1 MSEELLHI
9 EGLNVAF
16 ETANGSFDVVRNLNL
31 SLHRGEILAVV
42 GESGSGKSVSM
53 KTLGRLLGP
62 NAKVTAKRAE
72 YQLGDGTID
81 LLTCSEQEMRTLRSN
96 SLAYVFQ
103 EPMSAL
109 HPLITCGEQ
118 VAEAIRA
125 HKELN
130 GGDVR
135 KEVIQLFAEMK
146 LPEPGEVYDAY
157 PHELSGGQRQRIM
170 IALAL
175 CNDPDLL
182 VADEPTTALDTVLQR
197 TVIELLTESC
207 RKRSTGLILISH
219 DIDLVKDHT
228 DNCLVM
234 YRGDV
239 MEYGSTHDVV
249 QNPKHPYTKALIKCR
264 PSYQNKAFV
273 LPTVDRLLEGEGDSM
288 KELKY
293 TPEHL
298 PVRKLPDASVCTIRD
313 LELVYPGKRN
323 HKALNGLNFE
333 IQEGETL
340 GIVGES
346 GSGKSTLAK
355 VVIRLLQADG
365 GEIEFQ
371 LGWESL
377 KRKEFASKIQMIFQD
392 PFSSLNP
399 NLTVGQ
405 TISEV
410 LKVHRICEKN
420 QRDSYVSKLLD
431 EVGLNAS
438 DSDKYPHEF
447 SGGQRQRISI
457 ARALAVEPS
466 MIICDESVAA
476 LDVSVQA
483 QVLNLLKKIQRDRDL
498 SYLFITHDLHVVS
511 YISDR
516 ILVLKEGEII
526 ELSKTDKIIKA
537 PDSEYTNKL
546 FSGVRGEL

>member
-1 MSEELLHI
+1 MNRKLLHI
-9 EGLNVAF
+9 EGLRVSF
-16 ETANGSFDVVRNLNL
+16 ETATGSFEAVHDLDL
-31 SLHRGEILAVV
+31 SLKKGEILAIV

-53 KTLGRLLGP
+53 KALGGLLGP
-62 NAKVTAKRAE
+62 NAKVSARTVRYLHNDE
-72 YQLGDGTID
+72 EVD
-81 LLTCSEQEMRTLRSN
+81 LLSCSAAKMKAIRSK

-109 HPLITCGEQ
+109 HPLLTCGEQ

-125 HKELN
+125 HNELE
-130 GGDVR
+130 R
-135 KEVIQLFAEMK
+135 KEVRQRVIHLFTEMK
-146 LPEPGEVYDAY
+146 LPEPQRVYEAY

-182 VADEPTTALDTVLQR
+182 IADEPTTALDTVLQR

-207 RKRSTGLILISH
+207 RKRATGLILISH
-219 DIDLVKDHT
+219 DIDLVKDNS
-228 DNCLVM
+228 DSCLVM

-239 MEYGSTHDVV
+239 MEYGKTKDVV
-249 QNPKHPYTKALIKCR
+249 SNPQNPYTKALIKCR
-264 PSYQNKAFV
+264 PNYGNRALV
-273 LPTVDRLLEGEGDSM
+273 LPTVERLLREEDG
-288 KELKY
+288 ELKENDFK
-293 TPEHL
+293 PETL
-298 PVRKLPDASVCTIRD
+298 TRQQMSGESVCSIRD
-313 LELVYPGKRN
+313 LELSYPGKRSF
-323 HKALNGLNFE
+323 KALKGLSFD
-333 IQEGETL
+333 IHEGETL

-355 VVIRLLQADG
+355 VVIRLLHADG
-365 GEIEFQ
+365 GSIEFKY
-371 LGWESL
+371 GWQGL
-377 KRKEFASKIQMIFQD
+377 NRKEYASKVQMIFQD

-399 NLTVGQ
+399 NLTVGA
-405 TISEV
+405 TIAEV
-410 LKVHRICEKN
+410 LKVHRICERGERQKYIT
-420 QRDSYVSKLLD
+420 DLLL
-431 EVGLNAS
+431 EVGLNAE
-438 DSDKYPHEF
+438 DATKYPHEF

-457 ARALAVEPS
+457 ARALAVEPA

-483 QVLNLLKKIQRDRDL
+483 QILNLLKKIQRDRDL

-526 ELSKTDKIIKA
+526 ELSKTDKIMED
-537 PDSEYTNKL
+537 PEQEYTEHL
-546 FSGVRGEL
+546 FAGVRDN

>member
-1 MSEELLHI
+1 MSDELLHI

-16 ETANGSFDVVRNLNL
+16 ETASGSFEAVKKLNL
-31 SLHRGEILAVV
+31 TLKRGEILAIV

-53 KTLGRLLGP
+53 KALGRLLGP
-62 NAKVTAKRAE
+62 NSRVTAAE
-72 YQLGDGTID
+72 VRYSATDQTVD
-81 LLTCSEQEMRTLRSN
+81 LLKCSEQELRALRSS

-118 VAEAIRA
+118 VAEAIQA
-125 HKELN
+125 HRDLSKKE
-130 GGDVR
+130 VR
-135 KEVIQLFAEMK
+135 KEVEQLFAEMK
-146 LPEPGEVYDAY
+146 LPEPTSVYDAY

-182 VADEPTTALDTVLQR
+182 IADEPTTALDTVLQR

-219 DIDLVKDHT
+219 DIDLVKDHS
-228 DNCLVM
+228 DSCLVM
-234 YRGDV
+234 YRGDM
-239 MEYGSTHDVV
+239 MEYGPTRDVV
-249 QNPKHPYTKALIKCR
+249 STPKNPYTKALIKCR
-264 PSYQNKAFV
+264 PNYRNRDFV
-273 LPTVDRLLEGEGDSM
+273 LPTVDRLLIQEGETL
-288 KELKY
+288 KELDYEQK
-293 TPEHL
+293 TL
-298 PVRKLPDASVCTIRD
+298 PPRELSEQSVCTIKD
-313 LELVYPGKRN
+313 LELSYPGKRN
-323 HKALNGLNFE
+323 HKALKGLNFD
-333 IQEGETL
+333 IQQGETL

-355 VVIRLLQADG
+355 VVIRLLHAEKG
-365 GEIEFQ
+365 AIEFQ
-371 LGWESL
+371 FGWEGL
-377 KRKEFASKIQMIFQD
+377 KRKEYASKVQMIFQD

-399 NLTVGQ
+399 NLTVGE
-405 TISEV
+405 TITEV
-410 LKVHRICEKN
+410 LKVHNICAKGKRKE
-420 QRDSYVSKLLD
+420 YVAELLE

-438 DSDKYPHEF
+438 DAEKYPHEF

-457 ARALAVEPS
+457 ARALAVEPA

-516 ILVLKEGEII
+516 ILVLKEGEIV
-526 ELSKTDKIIKA
+526 ELSKTETIMEA
-537 PDSEYTNKL
+537 PESEYSKTL
-546 FSGVRGEL
+546 FAGVREE